1 MNKFSF
7 VSCSRRSLLTSDL
20 GINNLQS
27 TSSKIMIKKLIYVF
41 THDVN
46 ISVACYHS
54 SFAWN
59 LLLHVYL
66 WNHWPMCSEAK
77 ANSESVRVMS
87 AFMLDFL
94 KSVQTNVSLQ
104 GHTVVGSLSLSLYLC
119 VCLFPSNNK
128 RDRQTDREIKL
139 RLMLSLLLDISISKT
154 TYCCVRFIQVKRI
167 QKLTFLFL
175 SWNQ

>member
-1 MNKFSF
+1 MLYHNFLDEWIHLVLSL
-7 VSCSRRSLLTSDL
+7 VQDYHCLHQTLILIICSLPLLKLWLKSWYMYLHMMST
-20 GINNLQS
+20 LQ
-27 TSSKIMIKKLIYVF
+27 LL
-41 THDVN
+41 
-46 ISVACYHS
+46 
-54 SFAWN
+54 AWN

-128 RDRQTDREIKL
+128 RDRQTDKATSHAVAI
-139 RLMLSLLLDISISKT
+139 I
-154 TYCCVRFIQVKRI
+154 RF
-167 QKLTFLFL
+167 LHF
-175 SWNQ
+175 